1 MTISRIKTLLSSFL
15 PRERLVAILCLISL
29 SGSVE
34 CAPLPAQSIDL
45 NSTISGISLLPYA
58 RTIKEDSSNN
68 TPEQLLHLPSNPEQF
83 KQKHIAS
90 FGFSHSAHWFIVS
103 INNTETSPIKRLL
116 VFEPTWLDKISV
128 HLVKSDGNT
137 QTFEG
142 GDKTLFN
149 NRSISHRNINV
160 ELTLPPGNNQLLVRT
175 ETSDPYLVEISLW
188 ERTAFYKKNSDEM
201 LYLGLIYGV
210 VIAMLLYNLVL
221 FISVKESVY
230 AAYVTYL
237 FFFITMHSTYNGHL
251 YPLLWPESPEWSNW
265 AHSIFIYC
273 FIASGLFFAI
283 KFLEL
288 RDRQKTAYL
297 WAKRLGIAIIA
308 SFCLT
313 AILGGYRLHV
323 STSIIW
329 VIIYAPFV
337 LVLGLVSLKAG
348 NRAARYFLTA
358 AIAGFIGSF
367 ITALTVSGLI
377 PFTFYTY
384 HAIDIGM
391 VIDAI
396 LLSIALADKLRL
408 ARAEAESAKIR
419 LLQATRAHAQ
429 QLEVTIAERTR
440 ELREANTTKD
450 KFFSI
455 IAHDL
460 RGPISSLE
468 TIFNNIVK
476 NVDDFD
482 EELLQAARLTTKN
495 TNELLEQLL
504 TWARSQKGEIHCN
517 PEPLEMQRI
526 FEEVQELFST
536 QARSKNIKLNL
547 ALSAP
552 LWAIAD
558 TGMIHTV
565 LRNLTNNALKF
576 TNAGGTVCS
585 NVIDRNDHYL
595 FQITDDGTGM
605 TEETQKNLFQLDIKT
620 HSSPGT
626 QAESGTGL
634 GLILCKEF
642 IEKNG
647 GTIGADS
654 KQGKGATFWF
664 TLPKQQQNVSD

>member
-1 MTISRIKTLLSSFL
+1 MTGIANSAPLAVKN
-15 PRERLVAILCLISL
+15 ISL
-29 SGSVE
+29 
-34 CAPLPAQSIDL
+34 D
-45 NSTISGISLLPYA
+45 NTITGVSLLPYA
-58 RTIKEDSSNN
+58 RTIKEESDDI
-68 TPEQLLHLPSNPEQF
+68 TPEQLLHQPSKPEQF
-83 KQKHIAS
+83 KQKRIAS
-90 FGFSHSAHWFIVS
+90 FGFSYSAHWFIIS
-103 INNTETSPIKRLL
+103 IDNTESSPLKRLL
-116 VFEPTWLDKISV
+116 VFEPTWLDNIYV
-128 HLVKSDGNT
+128 HLVKPDGSL

-142 GDKTLFN
+142 GDKTPFN

-160 ELTLPPGNNQLLVRT
+160 ELTLPPGINQLLVRT

-188 ERTAFYKKNSDEM
+188 ERSEFYKKNSDEM
-201 LYLGLIYGV
+201 LYLGLTYGV

-221 FISVKESVY
+221 FVSVKESVY

-237 FFFITMHSTYNGHL
+237 FFFITMHSTYNGHI
-251 YPLLWPESPEWSNW
+251 YPFLWPDSPDWSNW

-297 WAKRLGIAIIA
+297 WAKRLGLAMVI
-308 SFCLT
+308 SFVLT
-313 AILGGYRLHV
+313 ALLGGYRLHV
-323 STSIIW
+323 SSSIIW

-337 LVLGLVSLKAG
+337 LILGLTSLKAG

-419 LLQATRAHAQ
+419 LLETTRAHSQ
-429 QLEVTIAERTR
+429 QLEATIAERTR
-440 ELREANTTKD
+440 ELRDANTTKD

-460 RGPISSLE
+460 RGPIGSLV
-468 TIFNNIVK
+468 TIFNNIVQS
-476 NVDDFD
+476 VDDFN
-482 EELLQAARLTTKN
+482 EELLQVTRLTSKN
-495 TNELLEQLL
+495 TSELLDQLL

-517 PEPLEMQRI
+517 PEALEMQKT
-526 FEEVQELFST
+526 FEETRELFST
-536 QARSKNIKLNL
+536 QARNKDITLNIEL
-547 ALSAP
+547 AAP
-552 LWAIAD
+552 LWVIAD
-558 TGMIHTV
+558 TEMVHTV
-565 LRNLTNNALKF
+565 LRNLINNALKF
-576 TNAGGTVCS
+576 THAGGTVHS
-585 NVIDRNDHYL
+585 NVIDKTEHYL
-595 FQITDDGTGM
+595 FQIIDNGTGM
-605 TEETQKNLFQLDIKT
+605 TEETQKNLFQLDTKT
-620 HSSPGT
+620 HSSLGT
-626 QAESGTGL
+626 QSESGTGL

-654 KQGKGATFWF
+654 EQEKGSTFWF
-664 TLPKQQQNVSD
+664 TLPKKQ

>member
-1 MTISRIKTLLSSFL
+1 LSLLLKGRFF
-15 PRERLVAILCLISL
+15 AILCFLTLSTNANCESL
-29 SGSVE
+29 
-34 CAPLPAQSIDL
+34 AIQSATL
-45 NSTISGISLLPYA
+45 NNTITGISLLPYA
-58 RTIKEDSSNN
+58 RTIKEENDDTS
-68 TPEQLLHLPSNPEQF
+68 PEQLLNLPPKIEQI
-83 KQKHIAS
+83 KKERIAS
-90 FGFSHSAHWFIVS
+90 FGFSYSAHWFIVT
-103 INNTETSPIKRLL
+103 INNSETSPLNRLL
-116 VFEPTWLDKISV
+116 VFEPTWLDKVSV
-128 HLVKSDGNT
+128 HLVKSDGST

-142 GDKTLFN
+142 GDETPFN
-149 NRSISHRNINV
+149 NRSILHRNINV
-160 ELTLPPGNNQLLVRT
+160 ELVLPPGSSQLLIRT

-188 ERTAFYKKNSDEM
+188 ERSAFYNKNSDEM

-221 FISVKESVY
+221 FVSVKESVY

-237 FFFITMHSTYNGHL
+237 FFFLTMHSTYNGHL
-251 YPLLWPESPEWSNW
+251 YPLLWPDSPVWSNW

-273 FIASGLFFAI
+273 FIISGLFFAI

-288 RDRQKTAYL
+288 RDRQKTTYL
-297 WAKRLGIAIIA
+297 WAKRLGLAMVL
-308 SFCLT
+308 SFFFT
-313 AILGGYRLHV
+313 ALLGGYRLHV
-323 STSIIW
+323 SSSIIW

-337 LVLGLVSLKAG
+337 LILGLISLKAG

-408 ARAEAESAKIR
+408 ARADAETAKIQ
-419 LLQATRAHAQ
+419 LLETTRAHAQ

-460 RGPISSLE
+460 RGPIGSLA
-468 TIFNNIVK
+468 TIFNNIIK
-476 NVDDFD
+476 SVDDVS
-482 EELLQAARLTTKN
+482 EELLQAARLTSRN
-495 TNELLEQLL
+495 TNELLDQLL
-504 TWARSQKGEIHCN
+504 VWARSQKGEIHCN

-526 FEEVQELFST
+526 FSETQELFST
-536 QARSKNIKLNL
+536 QARSKDVTLDLELNT
-547 ALSAP
+547 P
-552 LWAIAD
+552 LWVVAD
-558 TGMIHTV
+558 TGMTHTI

-576 TNAGGTVCS
+576 TNTGGKVHS
-585 NVIDRNDHYL
+585 NVIEKNDHYL
-595 FQITDDGTGM
+595 FQIIDNGMGM
-605 TEETQKNLFQLDIKT
+605 TDETQNTLFQLDTKT
-620 HSSPGT
+620 HSSLGT

-654 KQGKGATFWF
+654 KPGLGSTFWF
-664 TLPKQQQNVSD
+664 TLPKKHLGTGN